1 MAVNFSKLGKNIGKQ
16 IKDNIR
22 QNYLKRFWKELGKG
36 VTLVSVVLDLIKK
49 GISPTSAG
57 RFVKYSKSYVDS
69 IKGKV
74 AFFTNKTTGGTF
86 AIAPLATSELKSYR
100 ASKQAIK
107 DNRDIASKVKKI
119 SRERYGDKKQSPV
132 NMELSGD
139 MLDSLTF
146 NTSKGVLGFSDKKA
160 KWHNEGEG
168 KLPVRRL
175 LPNNPGERFNR
186 RAEQRIRQ
194 GLSDAVRKEARN
206 PANFLSIKIK
216 LK

>member
-1 MAVNFSKLGKNIGKQ
+1 MAVNFSKLGKSIGKQ
-16 IKDNIR
+16 VKDNIR
-22 QNYLKRFWKELGKG
+22 KNYLKAFWKELGRG
-36 VTLVSVVLDLIKK
+36 ITLVSVVLDLIKK

-57 RFVKYSKSYVDS
+57 RFVKYSQNYIEQIRGN
-69 IKGKV
+69 IK
-74 AFFTNKTTGGTF
+74 FFTNKTTGGVYAVLPPGKVRKDKATG
-86 AIAPLATSELKSYR
+86 AQYTPL
-100 ASKQAIK
+100 SKTGKVQ
-107 DNRDIASKVKKI
+107 RDKFEKGFGV
-119 SRERYGDKKQSPV
+119 GKKQSPV
-132 NMELSGD
+132 NMRVSGD

-146 NTSKGVLGFSDKKA
+146 NTSTGILGFSDEKA

>member
-1 MAVNFSKLGKNIGKQ
+1 MAKFSKLGKDIGKQ
-16 IKDNIR
+16 IKANIKDR
-22 QNYLKRFWKELGKG
+22 YLKTLWKELGRG
-36 VTLVSVVLDLIKK
+36 VTIVSVILDLIKK
-49 GISPTSAG
+49 GISPTSSG
-57 RFVKYSKSYVDS
+57 RFVKYSQGYINA
-69 IKGKV
+69 IKGV
-74 AFFTNKTTGGTF
+74 AKFTTRSGEDVEF
-86 AIAPLATSELKSYR
+86 RAPG
-100 ASKQAIK
+100 SKGLGVGK
-107 DNRDIASKVKKI
+107 R
-119 SRERYGDKKQSPV
+119 QSPV
-132 NMELSGD
+132 NMNLSGD

-146 NTSKGVLGFSDKKA
+146 NTSTGMLGFSDKKA